1 MGSTPLRRPLNGPR
15 RRAEEVIEAA
25 AAVFA
30 ERGYHGAS
38 TQDIAD
44 RLGMRQAS
52 LYYYFPSKEA
62 ALEVVCLRG
71 GEGYVEHALAAA
83 NGRGTPI
90 DKLCAILRSHLRAM
104 GESPAFSRAF
114 LRERRFL
121 PQEARRRVGRV
132 ARRYERIIEG
142 VLEAGIAAGELRGD
156 LDARLAMLGLLGMA
170 NAAVDWHDKK
180 PGLTIERI
188 ADSFARLAVVGIAA
202 KRGAG

>member
-1 MGSTPLRRPLNGPR
+1 MASTPLRRPLNGPR
-15 RRAEEVIEAA
+15 RRTDEVIEAA

-30 ERGYHGAS
+30 EQGYHGAS

-62 ALEVVCLRG
+62 ALEAVCLRG

-83 NGRGTPI
+83 NGSGSAI
-90 DKLCAILRSHLRAM
+90 DKLGAILRSHLRAM
-104 GESPAFSRAF
+104 GENPAFSRAF

-121 PQEARRRVGRV
+121 PQEARRRIGRV
-132 ARRYERIIEG
+132 ARRYERIIES
-142 VLEAGIAAGELRGD
+142 VLEAGIECGELRND
-156 LDARLAMLGLLGMA
+156 LDPRLAMLGLLGMA
-170 NAAVDWHDKK
+170 NAAVDWHDRK

-188 ADSFARLAVVGIAA
+188 ADGFVRLAVDGIAA
-202 KRGAG
+202 RQGAG